1 MRPNLVIID
10 DHIPAATAAG
20 SVEPMRKADHK
31 AKAHSRPKTSRPSR
45 HTSCGGRFAVR
56 VAKREMGV

>member
-31 AKAHSRPKTSRPSR
+31 AKKHSRPSR

-56 VAKREMGV
+56 VAKLEMGE